1 MRTSDALGHVRRMLF
16 VVEVDRDES
25 GRVVGSVTSAPGDTS
40 PFEGWLQLLRLLE
53 RTALT
58 TTPGEEP

>member
-1 MRTSDALGHVRRMLF
+1 MLF